1 MAGLDGFE
9 STKGGAVWEPKQTGK
24 GDDRKDLDVTGQSYL
39 IGWYLG
45 AKTGIGANDSTLHE
59 FRMQEVGDE
68 AHLIGDVDENTKKV
82 SIWGTGVLDSMIADS
97 IAPGQGVAI
106 VWKGKQ
112 KPKNGTGKPYHIW
125 DVMINPSME
134 PIQVG
139 GPANNIP
146 DSGPSDMNL
155 EQSEGRGNRVATTE
169 TAEDD
174 DLPF

>member
-1 MAGLDGFE
+1 MAGLAGFE

-24 GDDRKDLDVTGQSYL
+24 GGDRKDLESNDKSYM

-45 AKTGIGANDSTLHE
+45 AKTGIGANNSTLHE
-59 FRMQEVGDE
+59 FRLQEVGDT
-68 AHLIGDVDENTKKV
+68 AHIVGDVDENTKKI
-82 SIWGTGVLDSMIADS
+82 SIWGTGVLDSMIADGLT
-97 IAPGQGVAI
+97 PGQGCAI

-112 KPKNGTGKPYHIW
+112 KPKSGSGKPYHIW

-139 GPANNIP
+139 EVANIP
-146 DSGPSDMNL
+146 AGGPSDMNL
-155 EQSEGRGNRVATTE
+155 DDAVGEKVEGVAATNGD
-169 TAEDD
+169 DD